1 MVGWAKAG
9 SKQKKILVPTKRKQ
23 SPFSILH
30 NGMKLG
36 RKIIL
41 KRVLEELEPQGRCHQ
56 RQEFPLPGRNQ
67 EGLAEDVS
75 KRDLTGC
82 MASALA
88 VTMSITPSQGPV
100 WPGRSGRADVA
111 RQRWPPE
118 ISSSWE
124 QAALSAKEN
133 YKKAWRAAAGTLACL
148 SHGAQLLH

>member
-56 RQEFPLPGRNQ
+56 RQEFPLPGRNWKGWQ
-67 EGLAEDVS
+67 
-75 KRDLTGC
+75 K
-82 MASALA
+82 
-88 VTMSITPSQGPV
+88 MSPKGTSPAV
-100 WPGRSGRADVA
+100 WP
-111 RQRWPPE
+111 Q
-118 ISSSWE
+118 
-124 QAALSAKEN
+124 LS
-133 YKKAWRAAAGTLACL
+133 L
-148 SHGAQLLH
+148 SP